1 MSPAEDTLSGLY
13 LAGDA
18 LGSAIGRETAIEVS
32 RVK

>member
-1 MSPAEDTLSGLY
+1 MSPAEDTFNGLD

-18 LGSAIGRETAIEVS
+18 LSNAIGRETAIEVS